1 MRSRWLLSGTV
12 AVTTSLA
19 LVATLPG
26 SARAVGE
33 SSELAV
39 VAVAEARAKSLA
51 EDMARTE
58 RLARSQAQAQAQA
71 AKAKIEDTTSVRIAS
86 FNVRTAR
93 ADRGTSRHWLKR
105 AGSVAREIK
114 SRNPGIVLIQELGPG
129 RADGV
134 KGKLNGRTRQ
144 TESLLKSLKSA
155 GVSKYKLVRKTAY
168 VRAGTEHGTQGARIL
183 YDSTRYTLVTT
194 CRETTGGSNYNA
206 NCGIKLPTL
215 SSDSEDHRRRA
226 AYALF
231 KHKSSGQRFYVASVH
246 LDDRHGGSSAER
258 RYDRLRVSQMAAVYN
273 KLVSLNSKGYPM
285 IIGGD
290 INSWPRKKVGTHAPH
305 NYLTG
310 KGFKDGVTAP
320 DRIDV
325 RYPTINHFDR
335 VLKPRSSGI
344 GVHLDVVMA
353 KGAKKISRYE
363 NVMKVVDSSRP
374 SDHNMVLADLEL

>member
-129 RADGV
+129 RADHSGPAST
-134 KGKLNGRTRQ
+134 NRQ
-144 TESLLKSLKSA
+144 
-155 GVSKYKLVRKTAY
+155 
-168 VRAGTEHGTQGARIL
+168 
-183 YDSTRYTLVTT
+183 
-194 CRETTGGSNYNA
+194 
-206 NCGIKLPTL
+206 
-215 SSDSEDHRRRA
+215 
-226 AYALF
+226 
-231 KHKSSGQRFYVASVH
+231 
-246 LDDRHGGSSAER
+246 
-258 RYDRLRVSQMAAVYN
+258 
-273 KLVSLNSKGYPM
+273 
-285 IIGGD
+285 
-290 INSWPRKKVGTHAPH
+290 
-305 NYLTG
+305 
-310 KGFKDGVTAP
+310 
-320 DRIDV
+320 
-325 RYPTINHFDR
+325 
-335 VLKPRSSGI
+335 
-344 GVHLDVVMA
+344 
-353 KGAKKISRYE
+353 
-363 NVMKVVDSSRP
+363 
-374 SDHNMVLADLEL
+374 LE